1 MLRAWLKRM
10 DVNVLSARPHMNSP
24 SYRVRQRRRELLA
37 VELLE
42 NRITPSHLTIFSAI
56 MPHGSVGHSLHA
68 NHGATSSDGHTGV
81 SSAKAAVAVTHS
93 VAHKANHATAH
104 GVRAQRVSTVAPV
117 SATTFT
123 VNAPGTA
130 TAGTN
135 FNVTVTANSAN
146 GSVATGY
153 SGSVTL
159 AASNGQAIDL
169 VTARPFVNG
178 VAVETVTLFTADTST
193 LTATAS
199 AVKGASASIN
209 VQSGAAFAFL
219 FGAPSSATAGTGF
232 GVAVMAKD
240 ASGNT
245 VTGFSGNVTFAS
257 SDGQTVPVVAQT
269 AFINGT
275 AIFGIVLSRQDTVTL
290 TAASGPVKGTSASI
304 SVKSGAA
311 FAFLFGAPSSATAGT
326 GFGVEVM
333 AKDAYGNTIT
343 SFSGNVTFAS
353 SDGQTAPVV
362 ARTAFINGAAI
373 FAIVLN
379 TPDTVRLTAASGM
392 ISGTSSSVAVTV
404 TAVPVATDWFSRNMS
419 DPGLQSLARTDFT
432 RDGSITYSDLLG
444 LFAEAES
451 AGAITSAELQSLQ
464 ALVTPSGAAAVNMA
478 GSVQSLT
485 YKVVDGDPAN
495 AQYHGTTLGNLQVG
509 KPASY
514 LQELVDKWFLGEDTP
529 TIDMQ
534 YLPGS
539 SVSYSLAS
547 GNLFGTGGP
556 SYQDVYQGEEGD
568 CWLLASFA
576 VTAAHDPS
584 VIQSMFTSDGTQ
596 MENGVQFQVWTV
608 RLYDNGVPTYL
619 TVNNYLPASS
629 GNYVY
634 AGGFQ
639 SISNPNNVLWVDLAE
654 KAYAQLSASGWN
666 SRPESNAYASLNG
679 GSATNALPVITG
691 AQESWLNSFASS
703 TSFINAINAGFLLT
717 LGTSGNGTNALGIV
731 GDHDYGVL
739 GYNASK
745 QTFTLLNPWGWNN
758 TNAPGILNLTWT
770 QLTQN
775 FFMDGNCNPPASAS
789 LPQTSSDSSPTR
801 GSTDANGPMEAI
813 IFNSS
818 DDTGHGTVKGWGSH
832 PIA

>member
-10 DVNVLSARPHMNSP
+10 DVNVLSARPHMNSR
-24 SYRVRQRRRELLA
+24 SYRVCHRRRALLA

-42 NRITPSHLTIFSAI
+42 NRITPSHVTIFSAT
-56 MPHGSVGHSLHA
+56 MPHGSVGHSVHA
-68 NHGATSSDGHTGV
+68 NQSATSGDGHTGV
-81 SSAKAAVAVTHS
+81 SSATAAVAVKHS
-93 VAHKANHATAH
+93 VAHKGNHVTAH
-104 GVRAQRVSTVAPV
+104 GVPAQRVSTVVPV

-123 VNAPGTA
+123 VSAPATA
-130 TAGTN
+130 TAGTS

-146 GSVATGY
+146 GSLATGY
-153 SGSVTL
+153 SGNVALT
-159 AASNGQAIDL
+159 ASDGQAIDL
-169 VTARPFVNG
+169 VTARPFANG
-178 VAVETVTLFTADTST
+178 VAVETVALFTADTLT
-193 LTATAS
+193 LTATAG
-199 AVKGASASIN
+199 AVKGTSAGIS
-209 VQSGAAFAFL
+209 VQSAASFAFL
-219 FGAPSSATAGTGF
+219 FGAPSSATAGIGF
-232 GVAVMAKD
+232 GVEVVAKD
-240 ASGNT
+240 AYGNT
-245 VTGFSGNVTFAS
+245 VTGFSGNVNFAS

-269 AFINGT
+269 AFING
-275 AIFGIVLSRQDTVTL
+275 
-290 TAASGPVKGTSASI
+290 
-304 SVKSGAA
+304 
-311 FAFLFGAPSSATAGT
+311 
-326 GFGVEVM
+326 
-333 AKDAYGNTIT
+333 
-343 SFSGNVTFAS
+343 
-353 SDGQTAPVV
+353 
-362 ARTAFINGAAI
+362 AAI
-373 FAIVLN
+373 FAIVLS

-404 TAVPVATDWFSRNMS
+404 SAPAVPNDWFSRNMS
-419 DPGLQSLARTDFT
+419 DPGLQALARSDFT
-432 RDGSITYSDLLG
+432 RDGSLTYSDMLG

-451 AGAITSAELQSLQ
+451 VGAITTAQLQSLQ

-495 AQYHGTTLGNLQVG
+495 AQYQGTTLGNLQVG
-509 KPASY
+509 NPASH

-529 TIDMQ
+529 TIDLQ
-534 YLPGS
+534 DLSGW

-547 GNLFGTGGP
+547 GTLFGTGGP
-556 SYQDVYQGEEGD
+556 SYQNVYQGEEGD

-596 MENGVQFQVWTV
+596 MENGVQVQVWTV

-629 GNYVY
+629 GGFVY

-679 GSATNALPVITG
+679 GSASTALPVITG

-739 GYNASK
+739 GYNASNQK
-745 QTFTLLNPWGWNN
+745 FTLLNPWGWNN

-775 FFMDGNCNPPASAS
+775 FFLDGNCNPPASAS
-789 LPQTSSDSSPTR
+789 FPQTSTDSSPSA
-801 GSTDANGPMEAI
+801 GSTDVNGPMEAI
-813 IFNSS
+813 IFSSS
-818 DDTGHGTVKGWGSH
+818 DDMGHGAAKAARSH
-832 PIA
+832 WSN